1 MRDSQKSSRG
11 SVYSSRKKG
20 WLERLPDGEGDGIET
35 GVEAFELGESYPSI
49 SYKAGS
55 IFDMLRAGN
64 NILGPQEHLNHS
76 RPLISPRCPL

>member
-20 WLERLPDGEGDGIET
+20 WLERLPDGEGEGIEI

-49 SYKAGS
+49 SYKAHS
-55 IFDMLRAGN
+55 ILYVRKAVLTYKTLKS
-64 NILGPQEHLNHS
+64 I
-76 RPLISPRCPL
+76 